1 MARGDEGW
9 RWSALESQTNERVY
23 AELVSGLLGA
33 RTDPAT
39 DRFDEELD
47 RAVAGGEV
55 TAAVA
60 RRLRFWQ
67 RASLRALTDHTR
79 TVLPVTL
86 GALEASRRDA
96 ESYIEGIE
104 GIESIEGAAGTDT
117 PVQAS
122 TITLPEP
129 ISLEG
134 SASRLLVAGLV
145 TTTAAATDPTT
156 GPDIHLENR

>member
-1 MARGDEGW
+1 M
-9 RWSALESQTNERVY
+9 ESQTNERVY

-39 DRFDEELD
+39 ERFDEELD
-47 RAVAGGEV
+47 RVVADGEV
-55 TAAVA
+55 TADVA

-67 RASLRALTDHTR
+67 RAALRALTDHTR
-79 TVLPVTL
+79 TVLPITL

-96 ESYIEGIE
+96 ESFLDSLEVDLDGN
-104 GIESIEGAAGTDT
+104 AGPDGPHAPEEAPSADT
-117 PVQAS
+117 PGPPSA
-122 TITLPEP
+122 ITLPEP

-145 TTTAAATDPTT
+145 ATTA
-156 GPDIHLENR
+156 PDVHLQTR

>member
-1 MARGDEGW
+1 MG
-9 RWSALESQTNERVY
+9 SQTNQRVY

-47 RAVAGGEV
+47 RAVADGEV
-55 TAAVA
+55 TAAAA

-67 RASLRALTDHTR
+67 RASLRALMDHTR
-79 TVLPVTL
+79 TVLPITL

-96 ESYIEGIE
+96 GSYLDELAE
-104 GIESIEGAAGTDT
+104 LDADDATPTPDT
-117 PVQAS
+117 PPASS
-122 TITLPEP
+122 TITLPEAL
-129 ISLEG
+129 SLEG

-145 TTTAAATDPTT
+145 TTVA
-156 GPDIHLENR
+156 PDMHHENR

>member
-1 MARGDEGW
+1 MG
-9 RWSALESQTNERVY
+9 SQTNQRVY

-47 RAVAGGEV
+47 RAVADGEV
-55 TAAVA
+55 TAAAA

-67 RASLRALTDHTR
+67 RASLRALMDHTR
-79 TVLPVTL
+79 TVLPITL

-96 ESYIEGIE
+96 ESYLDELAE
-104 GIESIEGAAGTDT
+104 LDADDADDADDATPTPDT
-117 PVQAS
+117 PPASS
-122 TITLPEP
+122 TITLPEA

-145 TTTAAATDPTT
+145 TTVA
-156 GPDIHLENR
+156 PDMHHENR

>member
-1 MARGDEGW
+1 M
-9 RWSALESQTNERVY
+9 ESQTNERVY

-47 RAVAGGEV
+47 QAVAGGEV

-67 RASLRALTDHTR
+67 RASLRVLTDHTR

-104 GIESIEGAAGTDT
+104 SIEGAAGTGT

-134 SASRLLVAGLV
+134 SASRLLVASLV

-156 GPDIHLENR
+156 GPDIHLENH

>member
-1 MARGDEGW
+1 M
-9 RWSALESQTNERVY
+9 ESQANERVY

-33 RTDPAT
+33 RTDSAT
-39 DRFDEELD
+39 ERFDEELD

-55 TAAVA
+55 SAAAA

-79 TVLPVTL
+79 TVLPITL

-96 ESYIEGIE
+96 QSYLDGVDGFGAPEGLDPPE
-104 GIESIEGAAGTDT
+104 GLEDAPAADT
-117 PVQAS
+117 PAPPS

-145 TTTAAATDPTT
+145 TTTA
-156 GPDIHLENR
+156 PDIHLENR